1 MTVTALKKEMAMD
14 EVQNNATVENDAAD
28 KRVSEN
34 RVSDNYAPDN
44 RASDNNT
51 AWQKVCTK
59 NDLVAFSGVAAW
71 LETADGPAQA
81 AIFYLPGQEK
91 GEVDALFAL
100 DHHDPF
106 SNANVIAR
114 GIVGDLKGAAVV
126 ASPIYKQ
133 HFRLEDGQCL
143 EEENVKLRTWKIEF
157 KGDEVWVEG

>member
-1 MTVTALKKEMAMD
+1 MTATALKKEMDMAD
-14 EVQNNATVENDAAD
+14 VQNSEAFENHA
-28 KRVSEN
+28 SE
-34 RVSDNYAPDN
+34 
-44 RASDNNT
+44 NNT

-59 NDLVAFSGVAAW
+59 DDLVAFSGIAAW
-71 LETADGPAQA
+71 LETAEGHAQV
-81 AIFYLPGQEK
+81 AIFYLPGLRGK
-91 GEVDALFAL
+91 GDELYAL

-143 EEENVKLRTWKIEF
+143 EDEDVKLRIWKVEF
-157 KGDEVWVEG
+157 KGDEVWVKG

>member
-1 MTVTALKKEMAMD
+1 MTGTALKKEMDMAD
-14 EVQNNATVENDAAD
+14 IQNSEAFENHA
-28 KRVSEN
+28 SE
-34 RVSDNYAPDN
+34 
-44 RASDNNT
+44 NNT

-59 NDLVAFSGVAAW
+59 ADLVAFSGVAAW
-71 LETADGPAQA
+71 LETADGPAQV
-81 AIFYLPGQEK
+81 AIFYLPGLGQGK
-91 GEVDALFAL
+91 GDELFAL

-143 EEENVKLRTWKIEF
+143 EDEDVKLRTWKVKF

>member
-1 MTVTALKKEMAMD
+1 MTATALKKEMDMVD
-14 EVQNNATVENDAAD
+14 TPN
-28 KRVSEN
+28 SEAFE
-34 RVSDNYAPDN
+34 S
-44 RASDNNT
+44 SS

-59 NDLVAFSGVAAW
+59 DDLVAFSGIAAW
-71 LETADGPAQA
+71 LETADGPAQV
-81 AIFYLPGQEK
+81 AIFYLPGLENGK
-91 GEVDALFAL
+91 NSALYAL

-114 GIVGDLKGAAVV
+114 GIVGDLKGAPVV

-143 EEENVKLRTWKIEF
+143 EDENVKLRTWKIEF